1 MASFLI
7 EPLGAK
13 HDRAAFDCGEES
25 LNTYLKRYAR
35 QNASRFIG
43 ITYVAV
49 PQDEPQ
55 DEPQGE
61 PQAEAQEKSLRI
73 AGYYSLSTSRIERE
87 YLPATL
93 PLPRYPVPSLLLAR
107 LAVDKNFQGQKLAA
121 VLLLNIF
128 ERTSRFAAEV
138 GLYALEV
145 VALNDAARTFYEHFQ
160 FVALADDPSHLYLP
174 VETMRRLY
182 WGTVDAP

>member
-1 MASFLI
+1 MTGRL
-7 EPLGAK
+7 
-13 HDRAAFDCGEES
+13 
-25 LNTYLKRYAR
+25 
-35 QNASRFIG
+35 IG

-49 PQDEPQ
+49 TQGQPQDEPQ
-55 DEPQGE
+55 
-61 PQAEAQEKSLRI
+61 RI

-87 YLPATL
+87 HLPDAL

-128 ERTSRFAAEV
+128 ERTSRFAAEI

-145 VALNDAARTFYEHFQ
+145 VALNAAARTFYEHFQ
-160 FVALADDPSHLYLP
+160 FVALADDPLHLYLP

-182 WGTVDAP
+182 LDTLKSSDTP

>member
-1 MASFLI
+1 MASFTI
-7 EPLGAK
+7 EPLQSS
-13 HDRAAFDCGEES
+13 HDRAAFDCGQES

-35 QNASRFIG
+35 QNAGRFIG

-49 PQDEPQ
+49 PQNEPQ
-55 DEPQGE
+55 
-61 PQAEAQEKSLRI
+61 RI
-73 AGYYSLSTSRIERE
+73 AAYYSLSTIRIERE
-87 YLPATL
+87 HLPDAL

-138 GLYALEV
+138 GFYALEV
-145 VALNDAARTFYEHFQ
+145 VALNDTARTFYEHFQ
-160 FVALADDPSHLYLP
+160 FVALADKKLHDSLHLYLP

-182 WGTVDAP
+182 LDTPDRSS

>member
-1 MASFLI
+1 MASFTI
-7 EPLGAK
+7 EPLVAH
-13 HDRAAFDCGEES
+13 HDRAAFDCGQES

-35 QNASRFIG
+35 QNAGRFIG
-43 ITYVAV
+43 VTYVGV

-55 DEPQGE
+55 
-61 PQAEAQEKSLRI
+61 RI

-87 YLPATL
+87 HLPTTL

-107 LAVDKNFQGQKLAA
+107 LAVDKNFQGRKLAA
-121 VLLLNIF
+121 VFLLSIF

-160 FVALADDPSHLYLP
+160 FVSLADDPLHLYLP

-182 WGTVDAP
+182 LETPDKSHTP